1 MQFRNI
7 FLLLMLFFGFSFSYV
22 SEGGEGPSDFPGMET
37 ILTEPADLT
46 SLSIWVPAKR
56 AGPFINRA
64 CKNKFDCIYT
74 FGLPSG
80 VTHRKGDGCPEGIG
94 RILASYSFS
103 YCHQD
108 IPLVLTDNWK
118 WDYSYSESGYK
129 SAIYDLN
136 RRGGGWEGSWEA
148 ILNLGVGD
156 FGYEWFSVLPSGR
169 LKSEGKE
176 RAESCIE
183 IKTFSSVRLR
193 DGYPK
198 KRKFN

>member
-1 MQFRNI
+1 
-7 FLLLMLFFGFSFSYV
+7 
-22 SEGGEGPSDFPGMET
+22 
-37 ILTEPADLT
+37 LT

-94 RILASYSFS
+94 RILASYSVS